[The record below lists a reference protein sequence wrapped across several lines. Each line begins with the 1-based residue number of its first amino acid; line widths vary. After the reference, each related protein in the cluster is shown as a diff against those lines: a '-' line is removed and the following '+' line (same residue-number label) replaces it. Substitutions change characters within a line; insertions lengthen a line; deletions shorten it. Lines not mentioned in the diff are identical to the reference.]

1 MSGRRA
7 ASMHL
12 TPWYKQPGPWV
23 LIAVLASIFIAGILA
38 LVIVSRPSSEPT
50 VGDYLQQ
57 PSGLDAFIEDRQRAH
72 LRGIS
77 AVLSF
82 SDASVSAGTSG
93 PVKAKKLKL
102 ELSHPREPGSEVTI
116 TLNRVTEG
124 LYTGDLPSPISAGW
138 NWALRSSEGDGWQLD
153 GEVYVDDIGYE
164 APGAATPEASEG

>member
-1 MSGRRA
+1 MSGRRL

-23 LIAVLASIFIAGILA
+23 LIVVLASIFTAGIFA
-38 LVIVSRPSSEPT
+38 LIVVSRPSSEPS

-57 PSGLDAFIEDRQRAH
+57 SSGLDAFIEDRQRAS

-82 SDASVSAGTSG
+82 SDTSVSAGTTG
-93 PVKAKKLKL
+93 PVTASKLRM

-116 TLNRVTEG
+116 TLKKVTDG

-138 NWALRSSEGDGWQLD
+138 NWVLRSAEGDGWQLD
-153 GEVYVDDIGYE
+153 GEVYVDDIGYD
-164 APGAATPEASEG
+164 APGTAAASTEE